1 MCITLDV
8 LEYIMPAL
16 MLPLA
21 GDVLDFAGFVF
32 CVYYFGWIGFVAL
45 FEVIP
50 GLDVIPNFTITWLV
64 WYLMKKRNDQLRLQ
78 EELEKWK

>member
-21 GDVLDFAGFVF
+21 GDVLDFAGIVF

-64 WYLMKKRNDQLRLQ
+64 WYLMKKRKDQLRLQ